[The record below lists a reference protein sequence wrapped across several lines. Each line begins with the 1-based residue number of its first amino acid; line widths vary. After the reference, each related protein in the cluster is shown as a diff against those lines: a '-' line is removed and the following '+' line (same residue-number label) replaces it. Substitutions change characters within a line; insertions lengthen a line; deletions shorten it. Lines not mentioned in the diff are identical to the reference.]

1 MSAYDIEL
9 ISIDGKS
16 NIMQSLK
23 GNVCL
28 ITNISSKLG
37 YTPKCSPIWSYA
49 RTCKALKELQIIHDK
64 YNQHGFSVVG
74 VPCNQFGKMEPS
86 DNEQI
91 NEFIKK
97 TYPFVTFPISQKLE
111 VNGKNEHPLYS
122 FLKGKE
128 KRSYSDTTAD
138 ATDQALEGQNLE
150 GQAIARVPH
159 NYEKF
164 LVGQSGTMI
173 ARFNWQDSPLD
184 IEPRVMGAGWTIS
197 EAIEELLGL

>member
-1 MSAYDIEL
+1 MSAYNIEL
-9 ISIDGKS
+9 LSIDGKKD
-16 NIMQSLK
+16 IMKELHGK
-23 GNVCL
+23 VVL

-49 RTCKALKELQIIHDK
+49 RTCKYLKELQIIHDK
-64 YNQHGFSVVG
+64 YSQYGFSVIG

-86 DNEQI
+86 NNEEI
-91 NEFIKK
+91 EEFIKK
-97 TYPFVTFPISQKLE
+97 VYSFITFPISQKIE
-111 VNGKNEHPLYS
+111 VNGKNEHPLFS

-138 ATDQALEGQNLE
+138 GTEKAAEGQNLE
-150 GQAIARVPH
+150 GQAIARIPH

-164 LVGQSGTMI
+164 LIGPSGTMI

-184 IEPRVMGAGWTIS
+184 TEPRVMGAGWTIT

>member
-9 ISIDGKS
+9 LSIDGHS
-16 NIMQSLK
+16 NLMDTAK
-23 GNVCL
+23 GKVAL

-37 YTPKCSPIWSYA
+37 YTPKCSVTWSYA
-49 RTCKALKELQIIHDK
+49 RTCKQLWELQYMQEK
-64 YNQHGFSVVG
+64 YSRYGFTVIG
-74 VPCNQFGKMEPS
+74 VPCNQFGKMEPK
-86 DNEQI
+86 DNLEIQQ
-91 NEFIKK
+91 FIKQA
-97 TYPFVTFPISQKLE
+97 YPFVNFPISQKIE

-128 KRSYSDTTAD
+128 KRAYSDTTAD
-138 ATDQALEGQNLE
+138 ATNQAFEGQNLE
-150 GQAIARVPH
+150 GQAVARIPH

-164 LVGQSGTMI
+164 LIGQSGTMI

-184 IEPRVMGAGWTIS
+184 TEPRVMGTSWTIS